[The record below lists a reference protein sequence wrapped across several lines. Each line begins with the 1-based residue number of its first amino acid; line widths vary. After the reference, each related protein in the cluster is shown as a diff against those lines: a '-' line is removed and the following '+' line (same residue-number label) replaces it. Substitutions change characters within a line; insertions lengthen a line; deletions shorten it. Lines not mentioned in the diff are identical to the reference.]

1 MKRRLLASL
10 SVLFILSSIN
20 AQVFAANSS
29 LQQITFNEYYSAIQ
43 DRFESYGIRWEGV
56 STNNLYPDYVYT
68 QEDLNEALEQAD
80 EYCEA
85 ILSPSQ
91 TLICVDAIETSDVA
105 LTSTETAL
113 PKGVMYHTYTLTASN
128 TITDMSLPIV
138 PRYFEVQTTV
148 DILTELLSYSIIS
161 VDEPTLRITAATGYD
176 DYISLVSYDYSV
188 SRNNTADAKV
198 TVNITCEVKES
209 VSIGGIESWAYVTK
223 NYSVSFTP
231 LKGL

>member
-1 MKRRLLASL
+1 MRRCSCA
-10 SVLFILSSIN
+10 LFVVI
-20 AQVFAANSS
+20 
-29 LQQITFNEYYSAIQ
+29 
-43 DRFESYGIRWEGV
+43 
-56 STNNLYPDYVYT
+56 VY
-68 QEDLNEALEQAD
+68 
-80 EYCEA
+80 
-85 ILSPSQ
+85 
-91 TLICVDAIETSDVA
+91 
-105 LTSTETAL
+105 
-113 PKGVMYHTYTLTASN
+113 
-128 TITDMSLPIV
+128 ITDMSLPIV

>member
-20 AQVFAANSS
+20 AQVFAADSS
-29 LQQITFNEYYSAIQ
+29 LQEITFNEYYSAIQ
-43 DRFESYGIRWEGV
+43 D
-56 STNNLYPDYVYT
+56 
-68 QEDLNEALEQAD
+68 
-80 EYCEA
+80 
-85 ILSPSQ
+85 
-91 TLICVDAIETSDVA
+91 
-105 LTSTETAL
+105 
-113 PKGVMYHTYTLTASN
+113 
-128 TITDMSLPIV
+128 
-138 PRYFEVQTTV
+138 
-148 DILTELLSYSIIS
+148 IS

>member
-1 MKRRLLASL
+1 M
-10 SVLFILSSIN
+10 N
-20 AQVFAANSS
+20 
-29 LQQITFNEYYSAIQ
+29 
-43 DRFESYGIRWEGV
+43 
-56 STNNLYPDYVYT
+56 
-68 QEDLNEALEQAD
+68 
-80 EYCEA
+80 
-85 ILSPSQ
+85 
-91 TLICVDAIETSDVA
+91 
-105 LTSTETAL
+105 
-113 PKGVMYHTYTLTASN
+113 TLTASN

>member
-20 AQVFAANSS
+20 AQVFAADSS
-29 LQQITFNEYYSAIQ
+29 L
-43 DRFESYGIRWEGV
+43 
-56 STNNLYPDYVYT
+56 P
-68 QEDLNEALEQAD
+68 
-80 EYCEA
+80 
-85 ILSPSQ
+85 
-91 TLICVDAIETSDVA
+91 
-105 LTSTETAL
+105 
-113 PKGVMYHTYTLTASN
+113 
-128 TITDMSLPIV
+128 
-138 PRYFEVQTTV
+138 
-148 DILTELLSYSIIS
+148 ELLSYSIIS

>member
-20 AQVFAANSS
+20 AQVFAADSS
-29 LQQITFNEYYSAIQ
+29 LQEITFNEYYSAIQ

-105 LTSTETAL
+105 LRDRFA
-113 PKGVMYHTYTLTASN
+113 KRCH
-128 TITDMSLPIV
+128 
-138 PRYFEVQTTV
+138 
-148 DILTELLSYSIIS
+148 
-161 VDEPTLRITAATGYD
+161 
-176 DYISLVSYDYSV
+176 VSYIHFDS
-188 SRNNTADAKV
+188 K
-198 TVNITCEVKES
+198 
-209 VSIGGIESWAYVTK
+209 
-223 NYSVSFTP
+223 
-231 LKGL
+231 